1 MNIFK
6 KFLPHISAEAHCD
19 VPCGIYD
26 PTAAKVAAKTVQ
38 RMVDQI
44 NDLHLPEAGDEH
56 AMAHYQNDLVRRI
69 KTKEEHAMICK
80 TELWTLWSDYFKP
93 EHLEKYTDLHD
104 KFWQAT
110 KLCSQN
116 KQDVSAEKA
125 KALVEAVD
133 EIAKIFYATKNDE
146 PRFDA
151 YKDVT
156 DKLF

>member
-1 MNIFK
+1 MF
-6 KFLPHISAEAHCD
+6 KFLLPHVTAEAHCD

-26 PTAAKVAAKTVQ
+26 PTAAKVAAMTVL
-38 RMVDQI
+38 RMVNQI
-44 NDLHLPEAGDEH
+44 NDLHLPEVSDAH
-56 AMAHYQNDLVRRI
+56 AVTHYQNDLVRRI
-69 KTKEEHAMICK
+69 KTKEEHSMICK

-93 EHLEKYTDLHD
+93 EHLEKYADLHE

-116 KQDVSAEKA
+116 KQDVSAERA
-125 KALVEAVD
+125 KALVLAVD
-133 EIAKIFYATKNDE
+133 EIAKIFYATKNDDA
-146 PRFDA
+146 RFNS